1 VDLGFDRVLD
11 WAFWQLAP
19 SAFLARKL
27 SSRHLHVARTIR
39 RYAFRVDTVLVQVA
53 RSGVALHLAL
63 DSAFGRA
70 I

>member
-1 VDLGFDRVLD
+1 VDLGFDMVLD
-11 WAFWQLAP
+11 LAFWELAP

-39 RYAFRVDTVLVQVA
+39 RYAFRVDTALVQVA
-53 RSGVALHLAL
+53 RSDVALHPVLH
-63 DSAFGRA
+63 SAFGRA